1 MWTKTCHELCI
12 LLVSIKLVKKKK
24 EAQIVSTP
32 LYRFADFCD
41 FFNEKPFFSP
51 KIASIFVFKFF
62 KSAVRIQSLYLISYK
77 INNHL
82 IRFSN
87 VNILDFCEILN
98 EIVFSSTEIPSI
110 FDVNQLYI
118 FNPFILDQH
127 KLTTF
132 LNVVIKFSR
141 F

>member
-12 LLVSIKLVKKKK
+12 LLVSIKLVKKKRSPNRVN
-24 EAQIVSTP
+24 AALQIC
-32 LYRFADFCD
+32 RFLR
-41 FFNEKPFFSP
+41 FFQWKTFFSP

>member
-1 MWTKTCHELCI
+1 MKTL
-12 LLVSIKLVKKKK
+12 
-24 EAQIVSTP
+24 
-32 LYRFADFCD
+32 
-41 FFNEKPFFSP
+41 FFPP

>member
-12 LLVSIKLVKKKK
+12 LLVSIKLVKKKRSPNRVN
-24 EAQIVSTP
+24 AVLQISAIFSMKN
-32 LYRFADFCD
+32 L
-41 FFNEKPFFSP
+41 FFSP
-51 KIASIFVFKFF
+51 NCFNIVFKFF